1 MAPPGLLPHGLA
13 ILATAA
19 AWGCS
24 ASVAPSYD
32 DPVPAARIGAIERS
46 AAAMDRTQCEN
57 IIESLDDNDPS
68 VRLAAIGALQRLT
81 GETFGYRF
89 NATSGERAEAIGRWK
104 DWLVRQQPKPRA

>member
-1 MAPPGLLPHGLA
+1 MAQPRVLPHALMTA
-13 ILATAA
+13 ATAL

-24 ASVAPSYD
+24 AAVAPSYD
-32 DPVPAARIGAIERS
+32 DPVPAARIGAIQRS
-46 AAAMDRTQCEN
+46 AEAMDRSQCGN

-89 NATSGERAEAIGRWK
+89 NATSGERAEAISRWK
-104 DWLVRQQPKPRA
+104 DWLSKQAPPPRD